1 MYYLL
6 HILIVPIEYT
16 YAKVML
22 RTMFASFW
30 LGLAIFGIFELG
42 NCFTD
47 SFGDDPAD
55 LGAYIYTV
63 LVVGVCEKVLYVY
76 AYAIAVCVPHR
87 LVRWQATS

>member
-1 MYYLL
+1 
-6 HILIVPIEYT
+6 
-16 YAKVML
+16 ML

-47 SFGDDPAD
+47 PFGDDPAD

-63 LVVGVCEKVLYVY
+63 VGVC
-76 AYAIAVCVPHR
+76 
-87 LVRWQATS
+87 

>member
-1 MYYLL
+1 MLVIPTAY
-6 HILIVPIEYT
+6 PDSTYT

-47 SFGDDPAD
+47 PFGDDPAD
-55 LGAYIYTV
+55 LGAYIFMYYHESRSV
-63 LVVGVCEKVLYVY
+63 
-76 AYAIAVCVPHR
+76 
-87 LVRWQATS
+87 

>member
-1 MYYLL
+1 
-6 HILIVPIEYT
+6 
-16 YAKVML
+16 ML

-47 SFGDDPAD
+47 PFGDDPAD
-55 LGAYIYTV
+55 LGAYIYT
-63 LVVGVCEKVLYVY
+63 VVGVCEKVLYVY
-76 AYAIAVCVPHR
+76 AYAIAVCAPHR